1 MNVQIFVFTL
11 TGMISILDQ
20 FKVIIQTNRILIIG
34 ENVEQVIE
42 EMITETNRLN
52 VLFKVLVPLSIEWRG
67 SNLRKE
73 IEKMIIK
80 GESQR

>member
-34 ENVEQVIE
+34 ENAEQVIE
-42 EMITETNRLN
+42 EMITETNRLD
-52 VLFKVLVPLSIEWRG
+52 VLLKVLVPLSIERQG

-73 IEKMIIK
+73 IEKMIIE

>member
-73 IEKMIIK
+73 IEKMIIE

>member
-1 MNVQIFVFTL
+1 
-11 TGMISILDQ
+11 MISILDQ
-20 FKVIIQTNRILIIG
+20 LKVIIQTNRILIIG
-34 ENVEQVIE
+34 ENAEQVIE
-42 EMITETNRLN
+42 EMITETNRLD

-73 IEKMIIK
+73 IEKMIIE

>member
-42 EMITETNRLN
+42 EMITEMNRLN